1 VIIDQTEIEDLIY
14 RKVPDFEIAKVL
26 KKRIKTYFATLEE
39 SFSHSKGKDFLF
51 KHTKAIDILLQTIYK
66 IAFRSSFENYPPMKD
81 SLPITLLALGSY
93 GREQLCV
100 YSDIDLMIV
109 FKDINGYNTKEI
121 IEKILYILWDCGLK
135 LGHRVHEV
143 GEIFEVSKTDITI
156 KTSMIESRF
165 IAGSKYL
172 LAEVENELTKIR
184 RDNQEEFI
192 DAKIEEIKKLH
203 KRFPLSME
211 PNLKEGEG
219 GFRSANL
226 VYWLGNI
233 LYNINKINELPK
245 EIIPQNEYIEFHKAV
260 NFLFSVRSALHL
272 ANGRKED
279 ILRLELIPQVA
290 QYLGYEKSYKEQMK
304 FAQKV
309 SHQLKVVKLYTT
321 IWINALTNRD
331 LLTHALPILKPKTDN
346 ESFEELLK
354 LLCNQNQ
361 EFEAHPIFLKALIH
375 APKPHRASI
384 EIYNILS
391 QIFCKPY
398 SASIIKTILDAHLIS
413 YTISPLKKVLNLPQF
428 DGYHQYPVGIHSIR
442 CLYELEKLQD
452 KRLQEIFNKLSS
464 REKALLKLVV
474 LLHDSG
480 KGREREHS
488 LVGAD
493 LFSIYARKLGFDK
506 EEIKIGRKLIHY
518 HTKMSSVAQRE
529 DLNTEQTILKFAS
542 IFNTQKLLDLIYLLT
557 YSDMSSVGVGVY
569 NDFNAK
575 LISTLYIQASIA
587 IKYDKKL
594 YATSKRLKKEK
605 NIQKEDSFKILPRLL
620 QKNILAIPSDLL
632 FIKYPSQKIIDIA
645 IKSNNLEDYIFH
657 IDNSEFLTIE
667 IIRKDN
673 LDLSYLLNKLR
684 KLDIVNM
691 DICKLFKGIKYFN
704 IEFNAVIDDDEL
716 LIIEEIIYDALNN
729 IHQLNLPRPDIKENE
744 VKIDCNHSKE
754 HAMMRINCKDQ
765 KGILCYTIAIFD
777 TLSIDITSAKIYT
790 QGKKVNDLFLIE
802 KNGNFC
808 NNTKLIIKEL
818 TE

>member
-1 VIIDQTEIEDLIY
+1 MIIDQEEIEDLIY
-14 RKVPDFEIAKVL
+14 CRVPDFEIAKVL
-26 KKRIKTYFATLEE
+26 KKRIKIYFATLEE

-51 KHTKAIDILLQTIYK
+51 KHTRVIDILLQTIYK
-66 IAFRSSFENYPPMKD
+66 IAFRSSFGNYPPMKD

-109 FKDINGYNTKEI
+109 YKDIHGYNTKEI
-121 IEKILYILWDCGLK
+121 IEKMLYILWDCGLK

-203 KRFPLSME
+203 KRFPISME

-245 EIIPQNEYIEFHKAV
+245 DIIPQNEYIEFHKAL

-290 QYLGYEKSYKEQMK
+290 QYLGYEKNYKEQMK

-331 LLTHALPILKPKTDN
+331 LLTHSLPVLNPQTNTK
-346 ESFEELLK
+346 SFEDLLK
-354 LLCNQNQ
+354 ILCRQTQ
-361 EFEAHPIFLKALIH
+361 EFEVHPLFLKSLIH
-375 APKPHRASI
+375 VSKPPRATT

-391 QIFCKPY
+391 EIFFQPY
-398 SASIIKTILDAHLIS
+398 SCAIIQSILNAHLIS

-428 DGYHQYPVGIHSIR
+428 DGYHQYPVAIHSIKS
-442 CLYELEKLQD
+442 LYELEHIKDTKL
-452 KRLQEIFNKLSS
+452 REILNQLNI

-480 KGREREHS
+480 KGRERDHS
-488 LVGAD
+488 LVGAE
-493 LFSIYARKLGFDK
+493 LFSVYAKKLGFNK
-506 EEIKIGRKLIHY
+506 EEIKIGRKLIHN
-518 HTKMSSVAQRE
+518 HTQMSMVAQKE

-557 YSDMSSVGVGVY
+557 YSDMSGVGVGVY

-575 LISTLYIQASIA
+575 LIYTLYTQASIA

-594 YATSKRLKKEK
+594 YETSKRLKKEK
-605 NIQKEDSFKILPRLL
+605 NIRKEPSFKKLPRLL

-632 FIKYPSQKIIDIA
+632 FIKYSPQKIIDIA
-645 IKSNNLEDYIFH
+645 KKSDKLEDYIFY
-657 IDNSEFLTIE
+657 IDNSGFLTIE
-667 IIRKDN
+667 IIRKN
-673 LDLSYLLNKLR
+673 NFDLSYFLNKLR

-704 IEFNAVIDDDEL
+704 IEFNIRIEDNEL
-716 LIIEEIIYDALNN
+716 MIIEDIIYDALNN
-729 IHQLNLPRPDIKENE
+729 IHQLNLPKPDIKEDE
-744 VKIDCNHSKE
+744 VEIDCNHSKE
-754 HAMMRINCKDQ
+754 YAMMRINCKDQ
-765 KGILCYTIAIFD
+765 KGILCYTMAIFD
-777 TLSIDITSAKIYT
+777 NLGIDITSAKIYT
-790 QGKKVNDLFLIE
+790 QGKKINDLFLIE

-808 NNTKLIIKEL
+808 NNTNLIIKEL